1 MRPDD
6 IRAFVNRD
14 WDAVAASKTAYWA
27 ERFQRDGWQP
37 AWQAAGALRSEMRRV
52 RPDYPNA
59 HERALDFAAH
69 LALRDRLDRAAD
81 AFSRR

>member
-1 MRPDD
+1 MTPDD

-27 ERFQRDGWQP
+27 KRFQREGWQP
-37 AWQAAGALRSEMRRV
+37 AWEAAQVLRAEMRRV
-52 RPDYPNA
+52 RPDYPNER
-59 HERALDFAAH
+59 ERALDFAAH
-69 LALRDRLDRAAD
+69 LALRDKLDRAAS